1 MKVRVKLNKEDYKEE
16 QISKER
22 MEEAHKKKEEEILA
36 KAKNVKDLTELRKL
50 YDELGD
56 KFEWEES
63 TSRWLKESRP
73 YEFVC
78 INMKC
83 PGLEPNKERFIF
95 WGVMAFSKAPVEE
108 LDHLGDLERI
118 LFERN
123 IKTKETNAMS
133 TVVHGFLNQF
143 WERLGKFDS
152 IEAVLQDKRYA
163 IFFEPGDHSISIDKD
178 DLKIKLMERG
188 LSIPDIPNIARKSI
202 AHRVNDEYYYIP
214 IPTVTH
220 EQLEKDLNL
229 PFYDYAASV
238 LELDKYIASE
248 MKNIS
253 FLDKLK
259 KYILRFFKPKATL
272 LDISYIDLLNII
284 YNVIWTFPM
293 EKQEDYI
300 KNILAFMKLY
310 EHRYQFKNPRLTELL
325 ESVLKK
331 NSLLMEGAHF
341 LTWQSFS
348 QKTRYKKKLKS
359 KKIDDMTE
367 NSLEAVAIA
376 IETILKKNLED
387 IGYPERAKGLK
398 KGMRLILGFLGGHVF
413 RIGWLLR
420 KRLQNLMSQVISK
433 VRILPLP
440 YIQRKVDET
449 PKLPEII
456 EKEEE
461 KMQAE

>member
-1 MKVRVKLNKEDYKEE
+1 MKIRVKLNKLDYKEE
-16 QISKER
+16 LVSKEK
-22 MEEAHKKKEEEILA
+22 MEEAHKKKEDEII
-36 KAKNVKDLTELRKL
+36 KKVKDIKDLTELRKL

-56 KFEWEES
+56 NFEWEES
-63 TSRWLKESRP
+63 TSRWLKGSRP

-83 PGLEPNKERFIF
+83 PGLEPNKERYIL
-95 WGVMAFSKAPVEE
+95 WGVMAFSKAPVEQ
-108 LDHLGDLERI
+108 LDHLGDLERV

-123 IKTKETNAMS
+123 IKTNEFNAMS

-143 WERLGKFDS
+143 WEVLGKFDS
-152 IEAVLQDKRYA
+152 IEKMLQDKRYA
-163 IFFEPGDHSISIDKD
+163 VFFEPGDHSISIDKD
-178 DLKIKLMERG
+178 DLKIKLMDRG
-188 LSIPDIPNIARKSI
+188 LRIPDLPNIARKSI
-202 AHRVNDEYYYIP
+202 AQRVNNEYYYIP

-220 EQLEKDLNL
+220 EQLEEDLNL

-238 LELDKYIASE
+238 IELDKFIARE
-248 MKNIS
+248 MKKFS
-253 FLDKLK
+253 FFNKIK
-259 KYILRFFKPKATL
+259 NYIIRFFKPKAKFI
-272 LDISYIDLLNII
+272 DINYMDLLTII
-284 YNVIWTFPM
+284 YNVIWIFPM

-300 KNILAFMKLY
+300 KNILAFMKSN
-310 EHRYQFKNPRLTELL
+310 EHKYGFKNQKLNELL
-325 ESVLKK
+325 KKVLES
-331 NSLLMEGAHF
+331 NSKLMEGAHF

-359 KKIDDMTE
+359 KRIESMSE

-420 KRLQNLMSQVISK
+420 KRIQNLMNQVISK
-433 VRILPLP
+433 VRMLPIP
-440 YIQRKVDET
+440 YIKRKVDKV

-456 EKEEE
+456 EKEEDKIE
-461 KMQAE
+461 AE